1 MIENRINVAHIVT
14 KLELGGAQLNTL
26 YTVGYLNETKFR
38 TLVMR
43 GLGGILENTEK
54 IPPYNQEK
62 SKKGYPFIPH
72 KIDSLVRQINPVKD
86 WKAFRELK
94 RLFKEEKV
102 NIVHTHSSKAGIL
115 GRWAAKSAGV
125 PVIIHTFHGFGFHDY
140 QNFFV
145 KRFFIFLEQITAKI
159 TDKLVAVSEENVKK
173 GLRYKIGKKEQY
185 TVIHSGIKFEAFLDV
200 NVDIEGK
207 KKELG
212 IDINSRVVGMIACF
226 KPQKAPLDFV
236 KMAEIVTREI
246 PDVQFLLVGDGV
258 LRPKLEGLIKEKSL
272 KNKVILTGWRND
284 VPEIINVF
292 DIFVLTS
299 LWEGLP
305 RVIPEAL
312 ISGKPVVATAVDGS
326 KEIIE
331 DGENGFLVPPR
342 DVKAMAEKVIFLL
355 KNKEKAEKIGKRGK
369 ELINNSSFN
378 IDVMVKEQEKLYES
392 YEDKLKR

>member
-1 MIENRINVAHIVT
+1 MTKEKINVAHIVT
-14 KLELGGAQLNTL
+14 KLELGGAQQNTL
-26 YTVGYLNETKFR
+26 YTVQHLNKDKYKPMLIYGTGGMLDHIAN
-38 TLVMR
+38 TLHQEVK
-43 GLGGILENTEK
+43 TCP
-54 IPPYNQEK
+54 IPQL
-62 SKKGYPFIPH
+62 I
-72 KIDSLVRQINPVKD
+72 RRINPIKD
-86 WKAFRELK
+86 WKAFKELK

-102 NIVHTHSSKAGIL
+102 DIVHTHSSKAGIL
-115 GRWAAKSAGV
+115 GRWAAYFARV

-145 KRFFIFLEQITAKI
+145 KRFFIFLEWITAKI

-173 GLRYKIGKKEQY
+173 GLHYKIGKKEQY

-200 NVDIEGK
+200 NVDIEEK

-212 IDINSRVVGMIACF
+212 IDINSHVVGMIACF

-236 KMAEIVTREI
+236 KMAEIVTCEV
-246 PDVQFLLVGDGV
+246 PGVQFLLVGDGV

-272 KNKVILTGWRND
+272 KNKVILAGWRND
-284 VPEIINVF
+284 VPQIMRIF

-312 ISGKPVVATAVDGS
+312 ISGKPVIATAVDGN
-326 KEIIE
+326 KEIIK
-331 DGENGFLVPPR
+331 DGESGYLVSPK
-342 DVKAMAEKVIFLL
+342 DVKSMAEKVIFLL
-355 KNKEKAEKIGKRGK
+355 RNKEKAIQIGEKGK

-378 IDVMVKEQEKLYES
+378 IDVMVKKQEKLYES
-392 YEDKLKR
+392 YEYKLKR